1 MMNDEGVLITSFPF
15 QFVLVGNFPSSSFFF
30 FFSSPFILLRV
41 FLVFENHTRIEISI
55 LIGSFS
61 LINVD
66 LVRRV

>member
-30 FFSSPFILLRV
+30 SSPFILLRV
-41 FLVFENHTRIEISI
+41 CLVFENHTRIEISI